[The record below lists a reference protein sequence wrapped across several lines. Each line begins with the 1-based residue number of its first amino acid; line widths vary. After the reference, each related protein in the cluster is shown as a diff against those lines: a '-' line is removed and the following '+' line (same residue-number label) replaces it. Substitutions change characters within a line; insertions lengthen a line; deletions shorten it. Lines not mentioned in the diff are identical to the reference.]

1 MGGIFAPDGTVS
13 SWLTKFTN
21 LVILNVLWILCC
33 LPIITAGAAT
43 TALYSV
49 MLKIVRNSEG
59 YIIRDYFRA
68 FKENF
73 KQATVIWGG
82 MLMFLIMITAEGIYY
97 ARCSGYEKW
106 ILCIPV
112 FINIFIVLTV
122 LYVFPVLAFF
132 NDPVKQIIRNSSFMA
147 VENLPYTLLILGITV
162 LPGIFLWFFS
172 EFIKIASFILVVIGF
187 SFCVWMKS
195 KCFVRIFGKYVSN
208 IETNK

>member
-1 MGGIFAPDGTVS
+1 MGGMFAPEGTAA

-33 LPIITAGAAT
+33 LPVITAGAAT

-49 MLKIVRNSEG
+49 TLKIVRNSEG
-59 YIIRDYFRA
+59 YIIRNYFKA

-73 KQATVIWGG
+73 KQATVIWTGV
-82 MLMFLIMITAEGIYY
+82 LLFVIVTAAEGIYY
-97 ARCSGYEKW
+97 AHCPEYGKW

-112 FINIFIVLTV
+112 LMNIFIALTV

-132 NDPVKQIIRNSSFMA
+132 DDPVKQIIKNSCFMA

-162 LPGIFLWFFS
+162 LPGVFLWFFS
-172 EFIKIASFILVVIGF
+172 GFMKIASFVLVVIGF
-187 SFCVWMKS
+187 SFCAWMKS
-195 KCFVRIFGKYVSN
+195 KCFIHIFKKYVQD
-208 IETNK
+208 IQTDF